1 MPYDANGN
9 WVADTTTPGFDN
21 TGGLTLD
28 GAPANSTAAA
38 AGSGFDIGGFL
49 TDFMRTGGSYYLGDE
64 NIKNVQ
70 ATGRELQDATG
81 LLSEQARA
89 GTAFQPYSVTSDLAN
104 VATNAQGGFDVNLN
118 PQQAAMQKQLMGQA
132 QGLFGQVGQD
142 PAAQQA
148 AIYEQIRA
156 TQRPDEQRQALDTE
170 ARLLSQGRLGVSSN
184 QYGGGSP
191 ELFAQ
196 ETARQEAMG
205 RANLGARNQALA
217 EQEQSLRGAQGL
229 LTAGYDPQKNAL
241 AMLQGS
247 AVPAG
252 YADIGRRTGTE
263 LGSQLDV
270 AGLEGRLN
278 AEQMA
283 NQLRLGQQSALLEG
297 MVGSEMSTRDKLL
310 AAALDQGTDGTGGL
324 MAAIFKKFG
333 LGG

>member
-28 GAPANSTAAA
+28 GAPANSTAA

>member
-1 MPYDANGN
+1 MSVGTGTEA
-9 WVADTTTPGFDN
+9 GFDWQ
-21 TGGLTLD
+21 
-28 GAPANSTAAA
+28 
-38 AGSGFDIGGFL
+38 GFL
-49 TDFMRTGGSYYLGDE
+49 TNIGRTGGSYYLGEE

-70 ATGRELQDATG
+70 DTGRELQDATG

-89 GTAFQPYSVTSDLAN
+89 GTAFQPYAVTSDLAN
-104 VATNAQGGFDVNLN
+104 VATNAQGGFDVNLS
-118 PQQAAMQKQLMGQA
+118 PEQAAMQQQLMGQA

-148 AIYEQIRA
+148 SIFEQIRA
-156 TQRPDEQRQALDTE
+156 TQRPEEERNRLATE
-170 ARLLSQGRLGVSSN
+170 ERMLSQGRLGISSSA
-184 QYGGGSP
+184 YGGASP
-191 ELFAQ
+191 ELLAQ

-217 EQEQSLRGAQGL
+217 EQQQSLLGAQGL

-252 YADIGRRTGTE
+252 FADVGRRTGTE
-263 LGSQLDV
+263 LGSQLDL
-270 AGLEGRLN
+270 GGIEGRLN

-297 MVGSEMSTRDKLL
+297 MVGSEMSTKDKL
-310 AAALDQGTDGTGGL
+310 TPV
-324 MAAIFKKFG
+324 
-333 LGG
+333 

>member
-1 MPYDANGN
+1 MSEEA
-9 WVADTTTPGFDN
+9 GFDWQ
-21 TGGLTLD
+21 GL
-28 GAPANSTAAA
+28 
-38 AGSGFDIGGFL
+38 L
-49 TDFMRTGGSYYLGDE
+49 TNLGRTGGSYYLGQE

-70 ATGRELQDATG
+70 ATGKELQDATG

-89 GTAFQPYSVTSDLAN
+89 GTAFQPYAVTSDLAN
-104 VATNAQGGFDVNLN
+104 VATNAQGGFDVNLS
-118 PQQAAMQKQLMGQA
+118 PEQAAMQKQLMGQA

-170 ARLLSQGRLGVSSN
+170 ARLMSQGRLGVSSN

-217 EQEQSLRGAQGL
+217 EQQQSLAGAQGL
-229 LTAGYDPQKNAL
+229 MSSGYQPQQQAL
-241 AMLQGS
+241 AMLQGAATS
-247 AVPAG
+247 AG
-252 YADIGRRTGTE
+252 FADIGRRTGTE
-263 LGSQLDV
+263 LGSQLDL
-270 AGLEGRLN
+270 GGIEGRLN

-297 MVGSEMSTRDKLL
+297 VVGSEMSTRDQLL
-310 AAALDQGTDGTGGL
+310 AAALKQGTDGGGGL
-324 MAAIFKKFG
+324 MEAIFG
-333 LGG
+333 YLGGNG

>member
-1 MPYDANGN
+1 MSVETGTGA
-9 WVADTTTPGFDN
+9 GFDWQ
-21 TGGLTLD
+21 GL
-28 GAPANSTAAA
+28 
-38 AGSGFDIGGFL
+38 L
-49 TDFMRTGGSYYLGDE
+49 TNLGRTGGSYYLGQE
-64 NIKNVQ
+64 NIKDVQ
-70 ATGRELQDATG
+70 ATGRELQEGTG
-81 LLSEQARA
+81 LLAEQARA
-89 GTAFQPYSVTSDLAN
+89 GTAFQPYAVTSDLAN
-104 VATNAQGGFDVNLN
+104 VATNAQGGFNVNLS
-118 PQQAAMQKQLMGQA
+118 PEQAAMQQQLMGQA

-205 RANLGARNQALA
+205 RANLGARQQALA
-217 EQEQSLRGAQGL
+217 EQQQSLAGAQGL
-229 LTAGYDPQKNAL
+229 MSAGYQPQQQAL
-241 AMLQGS
+241 NLLGGAATS
-247 AVPAG
+247 AG
-252 YADIGRRTGTE
+252 FADIGRRTGTE

-297 MVGSEMSTRDKLL
+297 MVGSEMSTRDQLL
-310 AAALDQGTDGTGGL
+310 AAALKQGTDGGGGL
-324 MAAIFKKFG
+324 MEAIFG
-333 LGG
+333 YLGGNG

>member
-1 MPYDANGN
+1 MSVETGTEA
-9 WVADTTTPGFDN
+9 GFDWQ
-21 TGGLTLD
+21 
-28 GAPANSTAAA
+28 
-38 AGSGFDIGGFL
+38 GFL
-49 TDFMRTGGSYYLGDE
+49 TNIGRTGGSYYLGEE

-70 ATGRELQDATG
+70 DTGRELQDATG

-89 GTAFQPYSVTSDLAN
+89 GTAFQPYAVTSDLAN
-104 VATNAQGGFDVNLN
+104 VATNAQGGFDVNLS
-118 PQQAAMQKQLMGQA
+118 PEQAAMQQQLMGQA

-148 AIYEQIRA
+148 SIFEQIRA
-156 TQRPDEQRQALDTE
+156 TQRPEEERNRLATE
-170 ARLLSQGRLGVSSN
+170 ERMLSQGRLGISSSA
-184 QYGGGSP
+184 YGGASP
-191 ELFAQ
+191 ELLAQ

-229 LTAGYDPQKNAL
+229 MTAGYDPQKNAL

-263 LGSQLDV
+263 LGSQLDL
-270 AGLEGRLN
+270 GGIEGRLN

-310 AAALDQGTDGTGGL
+310 AAALKQGTDGGGGM
-324 MAAIFKKFG
+324 MAAIFKY
-333 LGG
+333 LGGDE

>member
-1 MPYDANGN
+1 MSVGTGTEA
-9 WVADTTTPGFDN
+9 GFDWQ
-21 TGGLTLD
+21 
-28 GAPANSTAAA
+28 
-38 AGSGFDIGGFL
+38 GFL
-49 TDFMRTGGSYYLGDE
+49 TNIGRTGGSYYLGEE

-70 ATGRELQDATG
+70 DTGRELQDATG

-89 GTAFQPYSVTSDLAN
+89 GTAFQPYAVTSDLAN
-104 VATNAQGGFDVNLN
+104 VATNAQGGFDVNLS
-118 PQQAAMQKQLMGQA
+118 PEQAAMQQQLMGQA

-148 AIYEQIRA
+148 SIFEQIRA
-156 TQRPDEQRQALDTE
+156 TQRPEEERNRLATE
-170 ARLLSQGRLGVSSN
+170 ERMLSQGRLGISSSA
-184 QYGGGSP
+184 YGGASP
-191 ELFAQ
+191 ELLAQ

-229 LTAGYDPQKNAL
+229 MTAGYDPQKNAL

-263 LGSQLDV
+263 LGSQLDL
-270 AGLEGRLN
+270 GGIEGRLN

-297 MVGSEMSTRDKLL
+297 MVGSEMSTKDKLL
-310 AAALDQGTDGTGGL
+310 AAALKQGTDGGGG
-324 MAAIFKKFG
+324 MMEAIFKY
-333 LGG
+333 LGGNG

>member
-1 MPYDANGN
+1 MSVGTGTEA
-9 WVADTTTPGFDN
+9 GFDWQ
-21 TGGLTLD
+21 
-28 GAPANSTAAA
+28 
-38 AGSGFDIGGFL
+38 GFL
-49 TDFMRTGGSYYLGDE
+49 TNIGRTGGSYYLGEE

-70 ATGRELQDATG
+70 DTGRELQDATG

-89 GTAFQPYSVTSDLAN
+89 GTAFQPYAVTSDLAN
-104 VATNAQGGFDVNLN
+104 VATNAQGGFDVNLS
-118 PQQAAMQKQLMGQA
+118 PEQAAMQQQLMGQA

-148 AIYEQIRA
+148 SIFEQIRA
-156 TQRPDEQRQALDTE
+156 TQRPEEERNRLATE
-170 ARLLSQGRLGVSSN
+170 ERMLSQGRLGISSSA
-184 QYGGGSP
+184 YGGASP
-191 ELFAQ
+191 ELLAQ

-217 EQEQSLRGAQGL
+217 EQQQSLLGAQGL

-252 YADIGRRTGTE
+252 FADVGRRTGTE
-263 LGSQLDV
+263 LGSQLDL
-270 AGLEGRLN
+270 GGIEGRLN

-297 MVGSEMSTRDKLL
+297 MVGSEMSTKDKLL
-310 AAALDQGTDGTGGL
+310 AAALKQGTDGGGG
-324 MAAIFKKFG
+324 MMEAIFKY
-333 LGG
+333 LGGNG

>member
-1 MPYDANGN
+1 MPYDANMN

-28 GAPANSTAAA
+28 GAPANSTAA

-104 VATNAQGGFDVNLN
+104 VATNAQGGFDVNLS
-118 PQQAAMQKQLMGQA
+118 PEQAAMQKQLMGQA

>member
-1 MPYDANGN
+1 MSVETGTEA
-9 WVADTTTPGFDN
+9 GFDWQ
-21 TGGLTLD
+21 
-28 GAPANSTAAA
+28 
-38 AGSGFDIGGFL
+38 GFL
-49 TDFMRTGGSYYLGDE
+49 TNIGRTGGSYYLGQE
-64 NIKNVQ
+64 NIKDVQ
-70 ATGRELQDATG
+70 ATGKELQEGTG
-81 LLSEQARA
+81 LLAEQARA
-89 GTAFQPYSVTSDLAN
+89 GTAFQPYAVTSDLAN
-104 VATNAQGGFDVNLN
+104 VATNAQGGFDVNLS
-118 PQQAAMQKQLMGQA
+118 PEQAAMQQQLMGQA

-170 ARLLSQGRLGVSSN
+170 ARLMSQGRLGVSSN

-205 RANLGARNQALA
+205 RANLGARQQALA
-217 EQEQSLRGAQGL
+217 EQQQSLAGAQGL
-229 LTAGYDPQKNAL
+229 MSAGYQPQQQAL
-241 AMLQGS
+241 NLLGGAATS
-247 AVPAG
+247 AG
-252 YADIGRRTGTE
+252 FADIGRRTGTE

-297 MVGSEMSTRDKLL
+297 MVGSEMSTRDQLL
-310 AAALDQGTDGTGGL
+310 AAALKQGTDGSGGL
-324 MAAIFKKFG
+324 MEAIFKQFG
-333 LGG
+333 WGG